1 MRFFDACVSYGPV
14 KIQTPGVDYS
24 LKALLHRMAEYNI
37 DKALVYH
44 SMAKEH
50 DAPTGNARLM
60 EEIRGHAQ
68 LIPVWALLPH
78 YAGEMEEPEALT
90 ARMVNEGVKAA
101 IMFPSIG
108 FHYFSMKKWSVGP
121 LMKALEEHRIPL
133 ILGIDQLGGMEGA
146 GEFAME
152 YPDNPIIATNMNY
165 RVDRILYAM
174 MDKAPNLY
182 IETSAYKPFFGLQEF
197 VKRFGAE
204 RLVFGSGM
212 PAIDPAAS
220 VSVVTWSGLP
230 KEQQE
235 LIAHGN
241 IEHLLREVR

>member
-1 MRFFDACVSYGPV
+1 
-14 KIQTPGVDYS
+14 
-24 LKALLHRMAEYNI
+24 
-37 DKALVYH
+37 
-44 SMAKEH
+44 
-50 DAPTGNARLM
+50 
-60 EEIRGHAQ
+60 
-68 LIPVWALLPH
+68 
-78 YAGEMEEPEALT
+78 
-90 ARMVNEGVKAA
+90 
-101 IMFPSIG
+101 
-108 FHYFSMKKWSVGP
+108 
-121 LMKALEEHRIPL
+121 
-133 ILGIDQLGGMEGA
+133 
-146 GEFAME
+146 
-152 YPDNPIIATNMNY
+152 
-165 RVDRILYAM
+165 

-241 IEHLLREVR
+241 IERLLEEVR

>member
-14 KIQTPGVDYS
+14 KIPVPGVDYS
-24 LKALLHRMAEYNI
+24 LNALLHRMKEYNI

-60 EEIRGHAQ
+60 EEIRGQDA

-78 YAGEMEEPEALT
+78 FTGEMEEPEQLT
-90 ARMVNEGVKAA
+90 ARMVDEGVRAA
-101 IMFPSIG
+101 ILFPAAG
-108 FHYFSMKKWSVGP
+108 YHNFSMKKWSIGP
-121 LMKALEEHRIPL
+121 LMNALAARRIPL
-133 ILGIDQLGGMEGA
+133 ILGIEQLGGMEGT

-152 YPDNPIIATNMNY
+152 YPDNPIIATGAHY
-165 RVDRILYAM
+165 RVDRILYAL
-174 MDKAPNLY
+174 MDKTPNLH

-230 KEQQE
+230 KAQQE

-241 IEHLLREVR
+241 MERLIGEVR